1 MCFCLRVKMQIK
13 SLRPNQRADL
23 LLRSHLQK
31 AATLWRVSTADRAP
45 PVRPC
50 MEQTRII
57 KKTKEEKQERSPG
70 EPNSVFLF
78 VIFVFQESTSA
89 IRIGLE
95 RGST

>member
-13 SLRPNQRADL
+13 SLRSNQRADP

-57 KKTKEEKQERSPG
+57 KDKKQRRKIPVAS
-70 EPNSVFLF
+70 NKSAHLASQTVFSYL
-78 VIFVFQESTSA
+78 
-89 IRIGLE
+89 
-95 RGST
+95 